1 MKTFTMIT
9 ALSLCSISWISV
21 SVSESHIVKVQ
32 PGEDVTLQCKN
43 TSSYASESFWSKIVN
58 KTNIVC
64 ISAMTGST
72 SEVKYC
78 NGFKSEKFEMST
90 NNSTVFLKIK
100 QVDLSDSGLYYCGIY
115 TKGRP
120 IFSEIRL
127 NIEGPTDASPGSTT
141 LIPLNNEPTPCPT
154 EERGSNGSHD
164 EVDDTSKESG
174 VILMLTSVI
183 LGGLTAVLIM
193 VIIGLLLR
201 IRKLKTAQEEH
212 NPQRSENQVS
222 DELNYAA
229 VKFKP
234 KAKRREVE
242 ENVVYA
248 ATR

>member
-1 MKTFTMIT
+1 MKTFTLIT

-43 TSSYASESFWSKIVN
+43 TSKYASDSFWSKLVN
-58 KTNIVC
+58 KTKIVC
-64 ISAMTGST
+64 ISAMTST
-72 SEVKYC
+72 GSEVKYC
-78 NGFKSEKFEMST
+78 DGFQSGTFEMST
-90 NNSTVFLKIK
+90 NNSTVSLKIK
-100 QVDLSDSGLYYCGIY
+100 QVNSSDSGLYYCGIY
-115 TKGRP
+115 QQGRP
-120 IFSEIRL
+120 VFSEICL
-127 NIEGPTDASPGSTT
+127 NIEGSD
-141 LIPLNNEPTPCPT
+141 E
-154 EERGSNGSHD
+154 SHD
-164 EVDDTSKESG
+164 DVDKTSNKSG
-174 VILMLTSVI
+174 VIFMLTSVI
-183 LGGLTAVLIM
+183 LGGLTAVLVM
-193 VIIGLLLR
+193 VIIGLLLK